1 MTLGKGRAEA
11 ITDADMAA
19 LASEIGC
26 HPADLEAIA
35 IVESNGF
42 GWFKDGR
49 MKILFEKHW
58 FYKLV
63 PPSKR
68 NAAVKAGL
76 ARKSWVA
83 PKNGGYKDQSNADAR
98 YRLLAR
104 AMEMDEEAA
113 LQSISM
119 GRFQI
124 MGFNH
129 GLCGFASA
137 KQMWTAFLDSEKNQ
151 LRAFATFLRKKGL
164 YPALIARDFAK
175 IETVY
180 NGGGLNGAYARKM
193 KTEADKL
200 RAGKWKGW
208 TPTTAA
214 PPAPSEIPRVNSKPA
229 PKPEAAPAPSPA
241 PKTGIVAA
249 VIAALLAAGAWLA
262 NLPCDLIGVFCQ

>member
-1 MTLGKGRAEA
+1 MLGKGRAEA
-11 ITDADMAA
+11 ITDADMSA
-19 LASEIGC
+19 LAAEIGC

-49 MKILFEKHW
+49 LKILFEKHW

-63 PPSKR
+63 DPAKR

-76 ARKSWVA
+76 ARKSWISPA
-83 PKNGGYKDQSNADAR
+83 KGGYKDQSNADAR
-98 YRLLAR
+98 YRLLAK
-104 AMEMDEEAA
+104 AMAMDEEAA
-113 LQSISM
+113 LKSISM

-129 GLCGFASA
+129 GLCGFISA
-137 KQMWTAFLDSEKNQ
+137 KQMWTAFLDSEKRQ
-151 LRAFATFLRKKGL
+151 LRAFATFLQKKGL
-164 YPALIARDFAK
+164 YPALIARDFNK

-193 KTEADKL
+193 RAEADKL

-208 TPTTAA
+208 TPAKEA
-214 PPAPSEIPRVNSKPA
+214 PPAPAKPA
-229 PKPEAAPAPSPA
+229 PAPAQ
-241 PKTGIVAA
+241 PKPDAA
-249 VIAALLAAGAWLA
+249 RGKGVIAAIIAALIGAAAFIA
-262 NLPCDLIGVFCQ
+262 NLPCQWFGIFCGG

>member
-11 ITDADMAA
+11 ITDADMSA
-19 LASEIGC
+19 LAAEIGC

-42 GWFKDGR
+42 GWYNDGR
-49 MKILFEKHW
+49 IKILFEKHW

-63 PPSKR
+63 PVSMR
-68 NAAVKAGL
+68 DAAVKAGL
-76 ARKSWVA
+76 ARKNWIA
-83 PKNGGYKDQSNADAR
+83 PKDGGYSDQSNADAR
-98 YRLLAR
+98 YRLLAK
-104 AMEMDEEAA
+104 AIAMDEEAA

-129 GLCGFASA
+129 ALCGFATA
-137 KQMWTAFLDSEKNQ
+137 RQMWAAFIDSEKHQ

-164 YPALIARDFAK
+164 YPALVARDFQK

-180 NGGGLNGAYARKM
+180 NGGGLKGAYARKM
-193 KTEADKL
+193 KAEADKL

-208 TPTTAA
+208 TPASA
-214 PPAPSEIPRVNSKPA
+214 
-229 PKPEAAPAPSPA
+229 AAPAPARPVPA
-241 PKTGIVAA
+241 PDPIQKPDIAPAA
-249 VIAALLAAGAWLA
+249 PQPAKSGLPAIIAIVIAGLLAAVAFITG
-262 NLPCDLIGVFCQ
+262 G